1 MVELFERALR
11 ASGKRFGVTAFARK
25 AGSLFPVGARLV
37 REWERVR
44 RHHIRPQGGL
54 LRRAGRTFARKSED
68 VCRHRIRP
76 RGGLLRTLLERAL
89 RANWKRFGV
98 TAFARKAGSL
108 YLEFGSEAIR
118 YGIGGPRGESA
129 CSLRL
134 RPCPVERFPRLDCQC
149 RRVSKTSSL
158 QHKVGRQAWKVRGT
172 GVHFNHSEEEEQ

>member
-98 TAFARKAGSL
+98 TAFARKAGSYRVCL
-108 YLEFGSEAIR
+108 RTAVMRLTTIVSTNPTKNP
-118 YGIGGPRGESA
+118 GIISYSSNAPALNTSTQTTLVRKPPSMPA
-129 CSLRL
+129 AT
-134 RPCPVERFPRLDCQC
+134 PA
-149 RRVSKTSSL
+149 RVVPL
-158 QHKVGRQAWKVRGT
+158 
-172 GVHFNHSEEEEQ
+172 